1 MFIKPGLTHL
11 VITRPDKYCWK
22 SIFEMVIKPGTY
34 FSDVFGR
41 RIFTMWFALML
52 TRHLHIKTY
61 PMLWRVS
68 SATGAEFQPKA
79 MTCPWQTAL
88 VDMPGILWWT
98 SFVHACIG
106 VHATSIFRGTPCS
119 SYLFVITAIY
129 KRYSGLTI
137 QWSTKGDIIIYIYI
151 YIYLLI
157 DDLVQDCNIPL
168 AINHRYM
175 HDFKIYVSNH
185 WIFYIW

>member
-34 FSDVFGR
+34 FSEVFGR
-41 RIFTMWFALML
+41 RIFTMWFALMV

-61 PMLWRVS
+61 PMLWRLS
-68 SATGAEFQPKA
+68 SATQAEFQPKA
-79 MTCPWQTAL
+79 MTCPWKTAL

-106 VHATSIFRGTPCS
+106 VHATSIC
-119 SYLFVITAIY
+119 LFVFHYAVDTRNRCLDLDLNIHISRDTMLFLSFCDH
-129 KRYSGLTI
+129 RLQTLF
-137 QWSTKGDIIIYIYI
+137 WSNNPVVY
-151 YIYLLI
+151 
-157 DDLVQDCNIPL
+157 
-168 AINHRYM
+168 
-175 HDFKIYVSNH
+175 
-185 WIFYIW
+185 